1 MSIAS
6 FLEAVYALTEHIIG
20 EGLSDQ
26 AKSLIRNY
34 FEDAGNVGLSER
46 ALYAVQKYTQVEL
59 PTLESVIGKPRSSD
73 LSPPQALIRRIH
85 DEAVELRE
93 EYNR

>member
-1 MSIAS
+1 MSVAS
-6 FLEAVYALTEHIIG
+6 FLEAVYALAEHIIG
-20 EGLSDQ
+20 EALSNQ

-34 FEDAGNVGLSER
+34 FEDAGNVELSER

-59 PTLESVIGKPRSSD
+59 PTLDSVLGKPRSSD
-73 LSPPQALIRRIH
+73 LSPPETLILRIH
-85 DEAVELRE
+85 DEAVALRE

>member
-1 MSIAS
+1 MSVTS
-6 FLEAVYALTEHIIG
+6 FLAAVYSLAEHIIG
-20 EGLSDQ
+20 ERLSAQ

-34 FEDAGNVGLSER
+34 FEDAGNVELSER
-46 ALYAVQKYTQVEL
+46 ALYAVQKYTQAEL
-59 PTLESVIGKPRSSD
+59 PTLDSVLRKPRSAD
-73 LSPPQALIRRIH
+73 LSPPETLIRRIH